1 MIDKNLQ
8 MLILQEAAAH
18 YPHPIPTGM
27 PKFLE
32 AIHDKTMRER
42 LHIIAVNLHALQ
54 EIGYVKR
61 ATFVDYD
68 GILHLNKDFSITV
81 EGLLAIGVESLHP
94 DPGHELREIL
104 FKQAQELRKLNDEQ
118 QSLLKEEL
126 RRTPFSLLEYLRN
139 KGLDVFLSKL
149 FGI

>member
-1 MIDKNLQ
+1 MIDKGLQ

-27 PKFLE
+27 PNFLE

-81 EGLLAIGVESLHP
+81 EGLLAIGVDSLHP